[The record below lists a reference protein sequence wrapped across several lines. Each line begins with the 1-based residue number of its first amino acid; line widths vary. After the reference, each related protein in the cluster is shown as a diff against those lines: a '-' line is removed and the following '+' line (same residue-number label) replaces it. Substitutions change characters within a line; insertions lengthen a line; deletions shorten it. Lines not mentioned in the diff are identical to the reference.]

1 MFARYFPKSMF
12 FIYQPR
18 KHRIVVRL
26 TEGVLAV
33 EMECIP
39 DYERCIPFPTGDGLT
54 FRNKPERRAI

>member
-1 MFARYFPKSMF
+1 MF

-54 FRNKPERRAI
+54 FRNKSERRAI